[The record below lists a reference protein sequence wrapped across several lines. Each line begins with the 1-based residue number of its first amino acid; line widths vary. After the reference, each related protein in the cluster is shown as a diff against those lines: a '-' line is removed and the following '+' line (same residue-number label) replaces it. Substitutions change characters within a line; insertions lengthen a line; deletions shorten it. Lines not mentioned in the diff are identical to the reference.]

1 MIGNQNRVYLF
12 VHIIWSVQN
21 SEPLLTKPIRTILFS
36 HLQKRAGEKGINLLA
51 VNGVEDHVH
60 VLLQLHPAQNL
71 SQVVKSLRTDAADW
85 LNETKLIA
93 HPFQWEDAYAAL
105 SVNPSTIKQVADFL
119 GRQEEYHKTKTLESE
134 LEVFDKI
141 NTAI

>member
-12 VHIIWSVQN
+12 VHIIWSVHN
-21 SEPLLTKPIRTILFS
+21 REPLLTKPIRAILFS
-36 HLQKRAGEKGINLLA
+36 HLQKRAGEKGINVLA

-71 SQVVKSLRTDAADW
+71 SQVVKSIRTDAADW

-93 HPFQWEDAYAAL
+93 SPFQWEEAYAAL
-105 SVNPSTIKQVADFL
+105 SVNPSTIKQVTDFL

-141 NTAI
+141 NIEV

>member
-1 MIGNQNRVYLF
+1 MTNNQNKVYLF

-21 SEPLLTKPIRTILFS
+21 RESLLTKPIRAILFS
-36 HLQKRAGEKGINLLA
+36 HMQKRAGEKGINVLA

-71 SQVVKSLRTDAADW
+71 SQVVKSIRTDAMDW

-93 HPFQWEDAYAAL
+93 SPFQWESMFKY
-105 SVNPSTIKQVADFL
+105 K
-119 GRQEEYHKTKTLESE
+119 G
-134 LEVFDKI
+134 
-141 NTAI
+141 

>member
-1 MIGNQNRVYLF
+1 MINNQNKVYLF

-21 SEPLLTKPIRTILFS
+21 REPLLTKPIRTILFS
-36 HLQKRAGEKGINLLA
+36 HIQKRAGEKGINVLA

-60 VLLQLHPAQNL
+60 ALIQLHPAQNL
-71 SQVVKSLRTDAADW
+71 LQVVKSIRTDAMEW
-85 LNETKLIA
+85 VNETKLINS
-93 HPFQWEDAYAAL
+93 PFQWEEHYAAL
-105 SVNPSTIKQVADFL
+105 SVNPSTIKQVVEYL

-141 NTAI
+141 QL

>member
-1 MIGNQNRVYLF
+1 MTNNQNKVYLF

-21 SEPLLTKPIRTILFS
+21 REPLLTKPIRAILFS
-36 HLQKRAGEKGINLLA
+36 HIQKRGSEKGINVLA

-60 VLLQLHPAQNL
+60 ALIQLHPAQNL
-71 SQVVKSLRTDAADW
+71 LQVVKSIRTDAREW
-85 LNETKLIA
+85 VNETKLINA
-93 HPFQWEDAYAAL
+93 QFEWEEHYAAL
-105 SVNPSTIKQVADFL
+105 SVNPSTIKQVVDYI

-141 NTAI
+141 QL

>member
-1 MIGNQNRVYLF
+1 MINNQNKVYLF

-21 SEPLLTKPIRTILFS
+21 REPLLTKPIRAILFS
-36 HLQKRAGEKGINLLA
+36 HMQKRAGEKGINVLA

-60 VLLQLHPAQNL
+60 TLIQLHPAQNL
-71 SQVVKSLRTDAADW
+71 SQVVKSIRTDASEW
-85 LNETKLIA
+85 INETKLVA
-93 HPFQWEDAYAAL
+93 NPFQWEEAYAAL
-105 SVNPSTIKQVADFL
+105 SVNPSTIKQVEEFL

-141 NTAI
+141 QL

>member
-1 MIGNQNRVYLF
+1 MIGNQNKVYLF
-12 VHIIWSVQN
+12 IHIIWSVKD
-21 SEPLLTKPIRTILFS
+21 SEPLLTKPIRAILFS
-36 HLQKRAGEKGINLLA
+36 QLQKRAGEKGINVLA

-71 SQVVKSLRTDAADW
+71 SQVVKSIRTDAADW
-85 LNETKLIA
+85 LNETRLIA
-93 HPFQWEDAYAAL
+93 SPFQWEETYAAL
-105 SVNPSTIKQVADFL
+105 SVNPSTIKQVTDFL

-141 NTAI
+141 NIES